1 MFFWNFYALFYNK
14 LNELIP
20 YQEHVSNVL
29 KLFKLESDKTY
40 LDLGCGSGNLI
51 QDKKNIVGVDISTAM
66 LGIAKKRNT
75 SARFVASDLNA
86 TLPFKNGAFDGGYTS
101 NVVAYLQDPK
111 KFFLE
116 VQRILK
122 PGAEFV
128 VATLRPQ
135 FSPVKILQAHIKKA
149 SLFHFLSNLVFIF
162 IIYILNVPITRKL
175 KKNIYH
181 GFEIDTLGSL
191 VAECGFEVLDSRYTY
206 ADQDVLLLLRRK

>member
-14 LNELIP
+14 LNELVP
-20 YQEHVSNVL
+20 YQEHVVNVL
-29 KLFKLESDKTY
+29 KLVKLENGKTY

-51 QDKKNIVGVDISTAM
+51 QNRSNIVGVDISTSM
-66 LGIAKKRNT
+66 LGIAKERNAD
-75 SARFVASDLNA
+75 ARFVAADLNA

-111 KFFLE
+111 RFFLE

-135 FSPVKILQAHIKKA
+135 FSPVKILQAHLKKA
-149 SLFHFLSNLVFIF
+149 SFLHFLCNLVFIL

-181 GFEIDTLGSL
+181 GFEMEQLGTL
-191 VAECGFEVLDSRYTY
+191 VAECGFDVLERRYTY